1 MTTTEGRA
9 PTAPEIIR
17 DFELVLDER
26 LKEERKRR
34 RAGERLGRIGLLVA
48 CLALLCNALMAYTL
62 YDRRGPGINSGL
74 VRARELQLLDGEG
87 RMRGRWQVLPGGA
100 TRLGLLDEAGVE
112 RMRFT
117 LLANGAQ
124 GISLADAR
132 GEGRV
137 VLSLEGSE
145 GSRLTFADAAGRPRT
160 VLGLSSQ
167 SDGTLLFA
175 DDSGTP
181 QVALGLDQLR
191 GALFVIPAESRD
203 SVSPPASSGPE
214 GQQ

>member
-34 RAGERLGRIGLLVA
+34 RTADRMGRLGLLIA
-48 CLALLCNALMAYTL
+48 AAALLCSAVMAYTL
-62 YDRRGPGINSGL
+62 YDLRGPGINSAV
-74 VRARELQLLDGEG
+74 VRTGELRLLDGEG
-87 RMRGRWQVLPGGA
+87 RLRGRWQVLPGGT
-100 TRLGLLDEAGVE
+100 TRLAFLDESGVE
-112 RMRFT
+112 RIRFT
-117 LLANGAQ
+117 LLENGAQ
-124 GISLADAR
+124 GVTLADAR

-175 DDSGTP
+175 DESGTP
-181 QVALGLDQLR
+181 RVALGFEQLR
-191 GALFVIPAESRD
+191 GGLFVLPTERD
-203 SVSPPASSGPE
+203 TVPPAPESDTE

>member
-1 MTTTEGRA
+1 MSTTEGRT

-34 RAGERLGRIGLLVA
+34 RVGERMGRIGLVMA
-48 CLALLCNALMAYTL
+48 AAALLCNALLAYTL
-62 YDRRGPGINSGL
+62 YDRRGPGISSGV
-74 VRARELQLLDGEG
+74 VRTGELRLMDGEG

-100 TRLGLLDEAGVE
+100 TRLGFLDESGVE

-117 LLANGAQ
+117 LLENGAQ
-124 GISLADAR
+124 GMTLADAR

-160 VLGLSSQ
+160 ILGLSSQ
-167 SDGTLLFA
+167 ADGTLLFA
-175 DDSGTP
+175 DEDGTP
-181 QVALGLDQLR
+181 RVALGLEQLR
-191 GALFVIPAESRD
+191 GALFILPAEPRD
-203 SVSPPASSGPE
+203 SVGPVSE
-214 GQQ
+214 PDTGGRQ